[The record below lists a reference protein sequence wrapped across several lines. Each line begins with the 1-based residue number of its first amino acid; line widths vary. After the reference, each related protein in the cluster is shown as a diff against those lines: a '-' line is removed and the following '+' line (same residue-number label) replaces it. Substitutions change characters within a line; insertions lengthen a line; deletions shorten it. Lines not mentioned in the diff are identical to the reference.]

1 MVTYNET
8 LDYFKDQIRKMKKER
23 KAATQAGMKNDE
35 KMLADAIEHTVNALS
50 ALRRAVGNST
60 TNPVPWDEIVFRKG
74 KPVFIR
80 EQKKDSD
87 EWFGW
92 WDIIDDV
99 SSEWV
104 RTSYSEEMLR
114 STKGMNWDMFDVEV
128 RQDSM

>member
-1 MVTYNET
+1 MVSYNET
-8 LDYFKDQIRKMKKER
+8 LDYFEDQIRKMKKER
-23 KAATQAGMKNDE
+23 KAATQAGNSADE
-35 KMLADAIEHTVNALS
+35 RRIADAIEHTVNALS
-50 ALRRAVGNST
+50 SLRKMVGHSIT
-60 TNPVPWDEIVFRKG
+60 HPIPWDEIVSRKG
-74 KPVFIR
+74 KPVYIR

-114 STKGMNWDMFDVEV
+114 STKGLNWDMFDVEIK
-128 RQDSM
+128 RDEE